1 MAAPPFREAL
11 ITGASS
17 GLGRAIAVEL
27 GRRGAHVHL
36 IARREDEL
44 ERARM
49 ERELDRFARRH
60 TLDETQLQLAERP
73 TPRTRRVW
81 P

>member
-27 GRRGAHVHL
+27 GRRGAYVHL
-36 IARREDEL
+36 LARREDEL
-44 ERARM
+44 ERAR
-49 ERELDRFARRH
+49 EEIRAAGAPKTGGPREYCHPTGDGGSSGAAR
-60 TLDETQLQLAERP
+60 P
-73 TPRTRRVW
+73 S
-81 P
+81 